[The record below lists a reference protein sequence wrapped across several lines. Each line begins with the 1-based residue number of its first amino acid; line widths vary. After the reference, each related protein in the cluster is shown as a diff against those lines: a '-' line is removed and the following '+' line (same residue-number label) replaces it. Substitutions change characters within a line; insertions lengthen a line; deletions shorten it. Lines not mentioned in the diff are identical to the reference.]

1 MKIEISLI
9 ENLIQ
14 IDFLLFYLAILLL
27 GDAIAALAEVF
38 AEILKS
44 IMEYFFKNFYRQGI

>member
-1 MKIEISLI
+1 VKIEISLI